1 MLQFVV
7 HVFQNQKV
15 CYNMVCMFYKT
26 EKYAQ
31 WVGGLLEGFLRWAK
45 SQGFV

>member
-7 HVFQNQKV
+7 HNSQNQKV

-31 WVGGLLEGFLRWAK
+31 WVDGLMEGFLRGAK
-45 SQGFV
+45 SGDFL